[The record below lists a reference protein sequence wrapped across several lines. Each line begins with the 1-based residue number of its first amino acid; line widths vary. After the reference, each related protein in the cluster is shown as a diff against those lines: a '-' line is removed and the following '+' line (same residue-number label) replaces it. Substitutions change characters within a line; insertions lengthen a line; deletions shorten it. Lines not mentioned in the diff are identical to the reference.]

1 MKHRVP
7 RGMGTLS
14 DAEVVAL
21 LKAELRRELGR
32 CCRRRKQV
40 FLDLFGGTAGVT
52 AAIRKL
58 GYGCICFELTRGQQY
73 DLTCRAVLKLV
84 KGWISSG
91 VVIGASVATPCS
103 TFSRARRGKPAVP
116 DSGRIVRSRSHP
128 WGILSLSPKE
138 RIAVDLGNATARASI
153 QIIKNLTLHGL
164 PVILEN
170 PINSQLF
177 YVLQNLMRRKDC
189 TCISTD
195 QCQFGA
201 RWRKRT
207 RLCCWNIHDPASLA
221 RLCTG
226 KKGLCS
232 RSLQHHIVLTGSS
245 PSGVPWS
252 RLAQTYTPPFARAIA
267 NALAL
272 SADEQYLSNVRSLL
286 QR

>member
-14 DAEVVAL
+14 DAEIVAL
-21 LKAELRRELGR
+21 LKAELGRELRR
-32 CCRRRKQV
+32 CHRRRKQV

-153 QIIKNLTLHGL
+153 QIIKNLTHHGL

-177 YVLQNLMRRKDC
+177 YVLQNLLRRKDC

-221 RLCTG
+221 RLCKRRGFVQGASSTTSCLLDLPPRG
-226 KKGLCS
+226 
-232 RSLQHHIVLTGSS
+232 SLGHALPKPTRRPSLGPLLT
-245 PSGVPWS
+245 PSHF
-252 RLAQTYTPPFARAIA
+252 LLT
-267 NALAL
+267 
-272 SADEQYLSNVRSLL
+272 SNICPM
-286 QR
+286 